1 MGALPRAGRQKDQ
14 SLSSFS
20 TAMKASVGTWTVP
33 RFRIFFL
40 PVIGS
45 LILSQVSFIS
55 FHASRRT
62 AAGALPRAERQK
74 DQSLSS
80 FSTAMKASV
89 GTWTVPK
96 FRIFFLPSFCFS
108 SSFFLRVISPP

>member
-1 MGALPRAGRQKDQ
+1 MRPLSLLFFQ

-40 PVIGS
+40 PVKES

-55 FHASRRT
+55 FHAAQRRARCRTPEGKKISRY
-62 AAGALPRAERQK
+62 P
-74 DQSLSS
+74 
-80 FSTAMKASV
+80 ASA
-89 GTWTVPK
+89 
-96 FRIFFLPSFCFS
+96 
-108 SSFFLRVISPP
+108 PP